1 MATQQTLLLISKTV
15 SGDSDAFEQL
25 ILSQK
30 NIIFFII
37 RRLTDC
43 PEDAEDISQEVALRV
58 FQYIGSLK
66 CPEAFGSWLRKLVIR
81 ECMRHL
87 AARRPSD
94 PFEDLMDHE
103 NQFPETDPDCLP
115 AIYVERLE
123 LRSEILTAFA
133 HMPVTLQKVAV
144 LYYLSGMHYRE
155 IAEFLDLTIG
165 TVSAYLFRARK
176 FLSEALYQS

>member
-1 MATQQTLLLISKTV
+1 MATPQTLLLISKTI

-30 NIIFFII
+30 SIIFYII
-37 RRLTDC
+37 RRLTNC
-43 PEDAEDISQEVALRV
+43 PEDAEDISQEVALRI
-58 FQYIGSLK
+58 FQRISSLRN
-66 CPEAFGSWLRKLVIR
+66 PEAFGSWVRTIAIR
-81 ECMRHL
+81 ECMHHL
-87 AARRPSD
+87 AARRPTD
-94 PFEDLMDHE
+94 PFEDLLDHE
-103 NQFPETDPDCLP
+103 NQLPETDPDCLP

-123 LRSEILTAFA
+123 LRAEILAAFTL
-133 HMPVTLQKVAV
+133 MPVTLQKVAV

-176 FLSEALYQS
+176 FLSKALYQS